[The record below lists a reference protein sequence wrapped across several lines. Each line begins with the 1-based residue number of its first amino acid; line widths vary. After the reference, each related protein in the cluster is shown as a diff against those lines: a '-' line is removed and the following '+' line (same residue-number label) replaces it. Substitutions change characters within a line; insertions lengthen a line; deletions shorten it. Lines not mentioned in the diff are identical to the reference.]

1 MRELIRQI
9 LREALGVPE
18 GSTESGEMLYNL
30 ILERLKRLDANLD
43 NKKTFRIKTDIKISD
58 YDVKK
63 VILNIDIQKLDYVPE
78 IHFYS
83 MGFKQMSRYA
93 TTGKP
98 RLITIL
104 TPDTIDVSIN
114 FAGPKDSTRKDL
126 IKYFKEDK
134 IEITSSLSH
143 ELGHAYNIYKKPSAS
158 IKTQSEYN
166 AYQNVSFPFRAI
178 NDFIFNL
185 YYIHSVEN
193 IVRPIEVASRMR
205 SEDIGREGF
214 YEFITNNKTYTK
226 LKEINNFSYQ
236 RMREELM
243 NDIDSIKVFFKRRL
257 NIDIDDFETDDE
269 IIDELLR
276 IVYVN
281 LVNQKIDIARR
292 MMTTSG
298 FEDLMGF
305 IGNKQD
311 FFDKIATG
319 FIKYES
325 RPLDFFK
332 DEEKRFKMIS
342 EKMMKKISKLFAMA
356 KVDKSSIKD
365 WELHHKI
372 NKTGEQLETEIKYKR
387 RIR

>member
-1 MRELIRQI
+1 
-9 LREALGVPE
+9 
-18 GSTESGEMLYNL
+18 
-30 ILERLKRLDANLD
+30 
-43 NKKTFRIKTDIKISD
+43 
-58 YDVKK
+58 
-63 VILNIDIQKLDYVPE
+63 
-78 IHFYS
+78 
-83 MGFKQMSRYA
+83 
-93 TTGKP
+93 
-98 RLITIL
+98 
-104 TPDTIDVSIN
+104 
-114 FAGPKDSTRKDL
+114 
-126 IKYFKEDK
+126 
-134 IEITSSLSH
+134 
-143 ELGHAYNIYKKPSAS
+143 
-158 IKTQSEYN
+158 
-166 AYQNVSFPFRAI
+166 
-178 NDFIFNL
+178 
-185 YYIHSVEN
+185 
-193 IVRPIEVASRMR
+193 
-205 SEDIGREGF
+205 
-214 YEFITNNKTYTK
+214 
-226 LKEINNFSYQ
+226 
-236 RMREELM
+236 MREELM